1 MNGLTLLLG
10 ATVVFLVGYAV
21 YSKFLS
27 RVLGIDPS
35 RPTPAHTRQDGCDYV
50 PAHPTVLFGHHF
62 AAIAG
67 AGPIVGPVLAAEFGW
82 AAVTLW
88 IVFGCV
94 LIGAAHDM
102 IALFLSVRHDGES
115 IGSVIGTILGRP
127 GKILFLLFS
136 WSALVL
142 VVAEFNRQ
150 IAGTFVADPAI
161 ATASLLFIGEAI
173 LFGLCVYRLKMPV
186 LWASLIFVPLMF
198 AFVWIGNVIPFD
210 IVKLLGITPEMAGMV
225 WIITLLVYC
234 FFASTCPVWILL
246 QPRDYLNAYLL
257 YAMMALGFLG
267 VFIAHPTLNIDAFAG
282 FSAVGRSGGT
292 DMLFPFLFVTVA
304 CGACSG
310 FHALV
315 ASGTSAKQLSNER
328 SIRPIAYGG
337 MLLEGVLAMIAL
349 IGVAGTY
356 LNQADYVAA
365 VQTKEPVQMFASTI
379 AGFCVK
385 LFTGIGLGA
394 ETGKRI
400 AESFMLLSVSA
411 FLMTTVDAGTRLA
424 RFSWQELVAAF
435 KGGEDDKTATSAALP
450 EGQSSRDS
458 RAGSPA
464 YKVCHNMYVGTFVV
478 VVLAAAL
485 LLGNPKAAKQ
495 LWTIFASANQLL
507 ASLTLL
513 SATLWFIKNRKP
525 CWMTAVPMVLML
537 GVSSWALSA
546 ILVKSCR
553 GGTWTLAGASAFLIA
568 VAVALICFAVN
579 KFCRREK

>member
-1 MNGLTLLLG
+1 M
-10 ATVVFLVGYAV
+10 
-21 YSKFLS
+21 
-27 RVLGIDPS
+27 
-35 RPTPAHTRQDGCDYV
+35 
-50 PAHPTVLFGHHF
+50 
-62 AAIAG
+62 
-67 AGPIVGPVLAAEFGW
+67 
-82 AAVTLW
+82 
-88 IVFGCV
+88 
-94 LIGAAHDM
+94 
-102 IALFLSVRHDGES
+102 
-115 IGSVIGTILGRP
+115 
-127 GKILFLLFS
+127 
-136 WSALVL
+136 
-142 VVAEFNRQ
+142 
-150 IAGTFVADPAI
+150 
-161 ATASLLFIGEAI
+161 
-173 LFGLCVYRLKMPV
+173 
-186 LWASLIFVPLMF
+186 
-198 AFVWIGNVIPFD
+198 IPFD
-210 IVKLLGITPEMAGMV
+210 IVKLLGITPETAGMV
-225 WIITLLVYC
+225 WVITLLIYC

-315 ASGTSAKQLSNER
+315 ASGTTAKQLSSEK

-424 RFSWQELVAAF
+424 RFSWQELVSAF
-435 KGGEDDKTATSAALP
+435 RGGEEKEDATRAA
-450 EGQSSRDS
+450 
-458 RAGSPA
+458 SPA

-513 SATLWFIKNRKP
+513 AATLWFAKNHKP
-525 CWMTAVPMVLML
+525 CWMTAVPMVFML
-537 GVSSWALSA
+537 GVSSWALTK
-546 ILVKSCR
+546 ILMNACSS
-553 GGTWTLAGASAFLIA
+553 GTWTLAAASAFLIA
-568 VAVALICFAVN
+568 VAVALVCFAVN
-579 KFCRREK
+579 RICRRAE